1 MNLLTENDVI
11 ILLGAGASAEANI
24 PFTSQMID
32 DLEKSLQEDDKESFK
47 KLYDFLNEQK
57 KLLNLNL
64 ENITIE
70 ELVNVIDELCL
81 LLEKQHPLTLINL
94 SWVNFMD
101 KLGYSNKSLKDF
113 KNFIVNKLKEWIPI
127 EDKEKPKYYNNIA
140 KFLLEYDNNLSIFTL
155 NYDRCVEE
163 YCSRLE
169 NDNPQFNDGKPYNIF
184 IERGFGNEQET
195 DENREWDY
203 KRFIESGDVVR
214 NKIYLYKMHGSI
226 DWERNQNGKT
236 ERRNNINT
244 IKNLDIIFGTQ
255 HKVKAYDPY
264 LFFMYEFREKSLNS
278 KLIIISGYGFGDD
291 HINKILRQAYENGR
305 DNPYLLINLFNKD
318 NEEGKEFVK
327 SKLEITISDRIVVF
341 KGNASTFFKE
351 NLSADYI
358 KTLLFGEESDEDLP
372 F

>member
-1 MNLLTENDVI
+1 
-11 ILLGAGASAEANI
+11 
-24 PFTSQMID
+24 
-32 DLEKSLQEDDKESFK
+32 
-47 KLYDFLNEQK
+47 
-57 KLLNLNL
+57 
-64 ENITIE
+64 
-70 ELVNVIDELCL
+70 
-81 LLEKQHPLTLINL
+81 
-94 SWVNFMD
+94 MD